1 MKIISKLFL
10 AEKTILTLDGDI
22 LSMNPS
28 KVIVYGKEYEFTVAF
43 RPYSTMLKM
52 VLIQKMSQHSAPFL
66 LVLGHYTGLYIL
78 NSI

>member
-28 KVIVYGKEYEFTVAF
+28 KVIVDGKEYEFTVAYDVKNTIGIDVNRVYGDEVTF
-43 RPYSTMLKM
+43 VP
-52 VLIQKMSQHSAPFL
+52 
-66 LVLGHYTGLYIL
+66 
-78 NSI
+78 

>member
-28 KVIVYGKEYEFTVAF
+28 KVIVDGKEYEFNVAYDMKNTIAIDVSNVYGDEVTF
-43 RPYSTMLKM
+43 
-52 VLIQKMSQHSAPFL
+52 A
-66 LVLGHYTGLYIL
+66 
-78 NSI
+78 

>member
-28 KVIVYGKEYEFTVAF
+28 KVIVDGKEYEFTVAYDMKNTIVIDVSSVYGDEVTF
-43 RPYSTMLKM
+43 
-52 VLIQKMSQHSAPFL
+52 A
-66 LVLGHYTGLYIL
+66 
-78 NSI
+78 

>member
-28 KVIVYGKEYEFTVAF
+28 KVIADG
-43 RPYSTMLKM
+43 S
-52 VLIQKMSQHSAPFL
+52 
-66 LVLGHYTGLYIL
+66 G
-78 NSI
+78 

>member
-28 KVIVYGKEYEFTVAF
+28 KVIVDGKEYEFNVAYDMKNTIGIDVNGVYGDEVTF
-43 RPYSTMLKM
+43 
-52 VLIQKMSQHSAPFL
+52 A
-66 LVLGHYTGLYIL
+66 
-78 NSI
+78 